1 MSANFVI
8 LLLHF
13 VKIFREINNSLL
25 LTFQGVTVVSIGPG
39 WCKTE
44 LARNVGMSLI
54 TKILMAPFAFLF
66 MRTGREGAQNIIHA
80 VLEED
85 SYFKVISRKKMKNVN
100 IQLKIRNFFLSEWI
114 FLPRFQTYNER
125 KPKS

>member
-1 MSANFVI
+1 MSGNSVI
-8 LLLHF
+8 LLLQF
-13 VKIFREINNSLL
+13 CEKIREINNSLL
-25 LTFQGVTVVSIGPG
+25 LIFQGVTVVSIGPG

-85 SYFKVISRKKMKNVN
+85 SYFKVISRKNEKCK
-100 IQLKIRNFFLSEWI
+100 QTAEKKSFFLSEWI
-114 FLPRFQTYNER
+114 FLPRFSTCHQR
-125 KPKS
+125 KQKS

>member
-1 MSANFVI
+1 MSGNSVI
-8 LLLHF
+8 LLLQF
-13 VKIFREINNSLL
+13 CEKIREINNSLL
-25 LTFQGVTVVSIGPG
+25 LIFQGVTVVSIGPG

-85 SYFKVISRKKMKNVN
+85 SYFKVISRKNGK
-100 IQLKIRNFFLSEWI
+100 
-114 FLPRFQTYNER
+114 
-125 KPKS
+125 